1 MSISCDIS
9 SQFNTYNTFKN
20 YVLTKY
26 NRPVNETKLRKTI
39 EEYEKSFNETGKIN
53 IFDFIHIG
61 NILDNNDK
69 LVLDGQHRFEAIK
82 YLQENSL
89 EQKLR
94 EYLQNRQY
102 EVKFYSDIPNTDSLC
117 KLINTIND
125 RQAYTF
131 DTQKQK
137 IRPIFENRL
146 KDYFMEKLPHV
157 KQTQCNIKR
166 QIGSL
171 HINSIVSLVC
181 DNEILVNIFNNCV
194 DEGHFGIM
202 NDFFNKIIS
211 YNSEIIN
218 KVKPI
223 VENNNYDLNEKLT
236 KLNEIFDHDKL
247 KYDSLRPTNIKKEM
261 LETIKKQIK
270 KNFVLNIINDRNYS
284 YWLNP
289 IIEEFIN

>member
-9 SQFNTYNTFKN
+9 SQYNTYNIIKN

-26 NRPVNETKLRKTI
+26 NRPVNETKLKKTI

-61 NILDNNDK
+61 NIINTNDK
-69 LVLDGQHRFEAIK
+69 LVLDGQHRFEAIR
-82 YLQENSL
+82 YLYENSSDP
-89 EQKLR
+89 KLK
-94 EYLQNRQY
+94 EYLQNRNY
-102 EVKFYSDIPNTDSLC
+102 EIKYYLDIPNTDSLC

-125 RQAYTF
+125 RQAYTY

-137 IRPIFENRL
+137 IRPIFENELRN
-146 KDYFMEKLPHV
+146 FFTEKLPHV
-157 KQTQCNIKR
+157 KQTQCSIKR
-166 QIGSL
+166 QVGSL
-171 HINSIVSLVC
+171 HINYIVSLVC

-194 DEGHFGIM
+194 DEGNLSIM

-211 YNSEIIN
+211 YNNEIIN
-218 KVKPI
+218 KLKPI
-223 VENNNYDLNEKLT
+223 SENNNYDLNEKLT
-236 KLNEIFDHDKL
+236 KFNEIFDNDKL

-289 IIEEFIN
+289 IIEEFIK